1 MVVTSNSQYK
11 ILVVDDEPDLEL
23 LISQKFRRQI
33 REGSHAFLFARSGL
47 QALEL
52 LETHRDTDV
61 VLTDIN
67 MPEMDGLTLLKHLAR
82 RSAIVRTVIVSAYGD
97 LPNIR
102 TAMNRGAFDFLTKPI
117 DFGDLEITLEK
128 TLEHVRER
136 KHALRSFH
144 ENDLLKTAVAERTS
158 ELRET
163 QDVTILCL
171 AALAEIRDP
180 DTGKHL
186 ERTRLYV
193 QALADQL
200 RQRGKHGA
208 GLSGEVMEML
218 YRSTPLHDIGKVGVP
233 DAILLKEDTLT
244 EEEFEQMKRHTEYGS
259 QALRWAEERLGFD
272 SFLTMARRIALEHH
286 ERWDGSGYPQGLRGD
301 AISIEARLMALADFY
316 DALTTRRSY
325 KPRFSHEKTREMILE
340 QRGKHFDPDIV
351 DTFLEI
357 EDQFKY
363 ICRRYAEVDEELDD
377 AAGSSV

>member
-1 MVVTSNSQYK
+1 
-11 ILVVDDEPDLEL
+11 
-23 LISQKFRRQI
+23 
-33 REGSHAFLFARSGL
+33 
-47 QALEL
+47 
-52 LETHRDTDV
+52 
-61 VLTDIN
+61 
-67 MPEMDGLTLLKHLAR
+67 
-82 RSAIVRTVIVSAYGD
+82 
-97 LPNIR
+97 
-102 TAMNRGAFDFLTKPI
+102 
-117 DFGDLEITLEK
+117 
-128 TLEHVRER
+128 
-136 KHALRSFH
+136 
-144 ENDLLKTAVAERTS
+144 
-158 ELRET
+158 
-163 QDVTILCL
+163 
-171 AALAEIRDP
+171 
-180 DTGKHL
+180 
-186 ERTRLYV
+186 
-193 QALADQL
+193 
-200 RQRGKHGA
+200 
-208 GLSGEVMEML
+208 MEML

-316 DALTTRRSY
+316 DALTTRRTY